1 MSASDTFGELRSLL
15 NREPSVQAWQ
25 LTCALLENM
34 SGAELEDVALPYA
47 AAHTTRWPAHL
58 CRAPKLWL
66 ERAMGGAH
74 EPRMAVV
81 RAIIGHLDVS
91 EAQAATLARTTAHAP
106 IEALHLTGCSLP
118 DRALEV
124 LLDAPWGARLGSLIV
139 SSTQVGSSALR
150 VLIERDHARQLH
162 TLDLSDTLG
171 DAQRWRLMAL
181 HAERLPALRIFGAR
195 AAPIGDALCVP
206 MIEAG
211 VLSGCERLY
220 LSGCGLTA
228 RSIELLGQRAP
239 ALRALAL
246 AGNPLGDASVAFGPD
261 RFPAL
266 EQLDIKRCGLPRAL
280 SSSLARR
287 YGPVTAI
294 GQ

>member
-1 MSASDTFGELRSLL
+1 MSASDAFGDLRSLL
-15 NREPSVQAWQ
+15 NREPSIQAWQ

-34 SGAELEDVALPYA
+34 SGGELEDVALPYA

-66 ERAMGGAH
+66 ERALGGVH
-74 EPRMAVV
+74 EPRMAVA
-81 RAIIGHLDVS
+81 RAIIGHFDVD
-91 EAQAATLARTTAHAP
+91 EALAATLARTTAHAP
-106 IEALHLTGCSLP
+106 VEALHLTVCRLA

-124 LLDAPWGARLGSLIV
+124 LLDAPWGAHLGSLIV

-162 TLDLSDTLG
+162 TLDLSNTQD
-171 DAQRWRLMAL
+171 DAQRWQLMAQ

-195 AAPIGDALCVP
+195 SASLGDALCVP
-206 MIEAG
+206 MNEAD

-220 LSGCGLTA
+220 LAKCDLTA
-228 RSIELLGQRAP
+228 RSVELLGQRAP

-246 AGNPLGDASVAFGPD
+246 EDNPLGDASVAFGPD

-266 EQLDIKRCGLPRAL
+266 EQLDIKRCGLPRGL

-287 YGPVTAI
+287 YTPVTAI